1 MAVLAGVFEADF
13 LTLASGVL
21 TFQRVPVSWRTF
33 PHVCLGEPALGPCC
47 LLAPVVVQSLSRVRL
62 FLTPWTVARQAP
74 LSVELPRQEYWSGLP
89 SPPPGE
95 SSRPRAQSLVSC
107 LAGRFFTTEP
117 PRNIPLMSPYGS
129 GLFDSEVH
137 TLHLVGVSDASLLTH
152 DSAFLFLAFICE

>member
-74 LSVELPRQEYWSGLP
+74 LSVELPRQEYCSGLP
-89 SPPPGE
+89 FPFPEGLPNPGIEPTSPAWQVDSLPLRHLG
-95 SSRPRAQSLVSC
+95 SS
-107 LAGRFFTTEP
+107 F
-117 PRNIPLMSPYGS
+117 
-129 GLFDSEVH
+129 
-137 TLHLVGVSDASLLTH
+137 
-152 DSAFLFLAFICE
+152 